1 MAYYT
6 KTVETTLQE
15 LSSSPHG
22 LSGAEASQ
30 RLKQFGPNVLNIK
43 GEPLWKKI
51 VEPFANLFM
60 LVLFAA
66 MLASFWHDEHIDAII
81 VGVIMMTNA
90 VIFYVQKFSTERI
103 LRALQKKDSQRVSVF
118 RDNDLRQLDSAELVP
133 GDVITLDEGEKI
145 PADARLIQTASL
157 RIDESQMTGES
168 LPIEKNTAELSNDK
182 EIYEQTNMVFQGSF
196 VIGGQATAVITATG
210 GNTEFGKLA
219 VLSVNTDDQS
229 PVQKRIDH
237 LISVLIRVIA
247 VITLVAFA
255 LALYRG
261 MDLTEAIRYVLALSV
276 SAVPESL
283 PVAITVVLVLGM
295 RRMARKQ
302 ALVKSPAAIETIG
315 ILTFV
320 ASDKTGTLTKNK
332 LTVQSQWAANTEDKL
347 QLALQHSALPKA
359 SKSQDPLDVALHD
372 YLDATNSPR
381 QKPEISM
388 TLPFDQAAAMSGNI
402 IGGTL
407 WVKGSPEHVIERS
420 DLSETERKQA
430 HSQVM
435 SMAASGLRV
444 LATARA
450 QVGDKTIE
458 TFADVPQKT
467 KFQLDGLVGVADVL
481 RTEAKAAIQR
491 AQGAGI
497 QVCMVTGDHF
507 ETAFHIGKQLGIVET
522 REEVFDSRKIHALSD
537 EEMTE
542 LVKTVRV
549 FARVMPENKHRLLT
563 TLKQSHITAMTGD
576 GVNDVPA
583 LAGAHVGIAMG
594 SGTAIAKEAGDIILL
609 NNNFKSIVDAVH
621 EGRTIYANIKR
632 MVAYLLATNGGEV
645 LVALGSLVIGIPVP
659 LVSVQI
665 LWVNL
670 VTDTFMVIPL
680 GLEPGEKRN
689 MLTKPQKANA
699 PLFSRFMLSRIGLTA
714 TTMAIL
720 TLSIYMNF
728 LDSHGTAY
736 ARTIAFNAL
745 VVMQWA
751 SAFNSRSD
759 YESVF
764 SRIRRM
770 SWPFYAGLSA
780 AVISQVI
787 ALSGVAH
794 DLLHLAPVDTSDL
807 IMTSVLAFAVPI
819 AVIEVHKWVGRRFFH
834 KGSHQRKARQ
844 HSM

>member
-6 KTVETTLQE
+6 KTVDATLQE
-15 LSSSPHG
+15 LGSSQHG
-22 LSGAEASQ
+22 LSGAEAAQ
-30 RLKQFGPNVLNIK
+30 RLKQYGQNVLKIQ
-43 GEPLWKKI
+43 GEPFWKKI
-51 VEPFANLFM
+51 IEPFANLFM
-60 LVLFAA
+60 LVLFVA
-66 MLASFWHDEHIDAII
+66 MLASFWHDEHVDAII
-81 VGVIMMTNA
+81 IGVIMLANA
-90 VIFYVQKFSTERI
+90 TIFYIQKFSTERI
-103 LRALQKKDSQRVSVF
+103 LRALQQKNTQKVNTY
-118 RDNDLRQLDSAELVP
+118 RDGSLSQLDSSQLVP
-133 GDVITLDEGEKI
+133 GDVISLEEGEKL
-145 PADARLIQTASL
+145 PADARLLSVASL

-168 LPIEKNTAELSNDK
+168 LPIEKQPDPLDGDK
-182 EIYEQTNMVFQGSF
+182 EVYEQTNMVFQGSF
-196 VIGGQATAVITATG
+196 VVGGQATAVVTATAG
-210 GNTEFGKLA
+210 ATEFGRLA
-219 VLSVNTDDQS
+219 ALSVNTDDQS
-229 PVQKRIDH
+229 PVQKRIDN

-247 VITLVAFA
+247 CITLVAFG

-261 MDLTEAIRYVLALSV
+261 MDLAEAIRYVLALSV

-302 ALVKSPAAIETIG
+302 ALVKSPAAIESIG
-315 ILTFV
+315 ILTFI

-332 LTVQSQWAANTEDKL
+332 LTVQSAWPTGSETDLRTA
-347 QLALQHSALPKA
+347 LACSALPKA
-359 SKSQDPLDVALHD
+359 TKSQDPLDIAMHEYLGVAT
-372 YLDATNSPR
+372 AEQPAAKSTV
-381 QKPEISM
+381 
-388 TLPFDQAAAMSGNI
+388 TLPFDQSVAMSGNVME
-402 IGGTL
+402 GTL
-407 WVKGSPEHVIERS
+407 WVKGSPEHVIERCR
-420 DLSETERKQA
+420 LTPAERKQA
-430 HSQVM
+430 HNQVM

-444 LATARA
+444 LATAHAR
-450 QVGDKTIE
+450 VEKKHIE
-458 TFADVPQKT
+458 TFDDIPSST
-467 KFQLDGLVGVADVL
+467 TFQLDGLIGVADIL
-481 RTEAKAAIQR
+481 RTEAKSAIQR

-522 REEVFDSRKIHALSD
+522 RDEVFDSRKIHALSD
-537 EEMTE
+537 AEME
-542 LVKTVRV
+542 QLVKTVRV
-549 FARVMPENKHRLLT
+549 FARVMPENKHRLLM
-563 TLKQSHITAMTGD
+563 TLKKSHITAMTGD

-583 LAGAHVGIAMG
+583 LAGAHIGIAMG

-632 MVAYLLATNGGEV
+632 MVGYLLATNGGEV

-699 PLFSRFMLSRIGLTA
+699 PLFSRFMLSRIGITA
-714 TTMAIL
+714 ATMAAV
-720 TLSIYMNF
+720 TLAIYINF
-728 LDSHGTAY
+728 LDAHGTAY

-780 AVISQVI
+780 AVISQLL
-787 ALSGVAH
+787 ALSGWADGFLYLSDVS
-794 DLLHLAPVDTSDL
+794 TRDL
-807 IMTSVLAFAVPI
+807 IITSVISFVIPI
-819 AVIEVHKWVGRRFFH
+819 VVIELHKWVGRRFFH
-834 KGSHQRKARQ
+834 KGSRQRKA
-844 HSM
+844 

>member
-6 KTVETTLQE
+6 KTIDASLQE
-15 LSSSPHG
+15 LGSSQHG

-30 RLKQFGPNVLNIK
+30 RLKQYGPNALNIK

-51 VEPFANLFM
+51 IEPFANLFM

-66 MLASFWHDEHIDAII
+66 MLASFWHGEHIDAII
-81 VGVIMMTNA
+81 VGVIMLTNA
-90 VIFYVQKFSTERI
+90 TIFCVQKFSTERI
-103 LRALQKKDSQRVSVF
+103 LRALQKKDTQLVNVY
-118 RDNDLRQLDSAELVP
+118 RDSNLRQLEVSELVP
-133 GDVITLDEGEKI
+133 GDVITLDEGEKV
-145 PADARLIQTASL
+145 PADARLMQTASL

-168 LPIEKNTAELSNDK
+168 LPVDKAADDLTGDK

-196 VIGGQATAVITATG
+196 VVGGQATAIITATG

-247 VITLVAFA
+247 VVTLISFA

-261 MDLTEAIRYVLALSV
+261 MDLAEAIRYVLALSV

-315 ILTFV
+315 ILTFI

-332 LTVQSQWAANTEDKL
+332 LTVQSQWPTHSPESL
-347 QLALQHSALPKA
+347 LLALRHSALPET
-359 SKSQDPLDVALHD
+359 SKSQDPLDIAMHEHLT
-372 YLDATNSPR
+372 LSKASIAKTT
-381 QKPEISM
+381 ISM
-388 TLPFDQAAAMSGNI
+388 TLPFDQAVAMSGNI
-402 IGGTL
+402 IDDTL

-420 DLSETERKQA
+420 ELTESERKQA

-444 LATARA
+444 LATAHA
-450 QVGDKTIE
+450 QVSDKTIE
-458 TFADVPQKT
+458 TFANVPQKT
-467 KFQLDGLVGVADVL
+467 KFKLDGLIGVADVL
-481 RTEAKAAIQR
+481 RTEAKAAIER
-491 AQGAGI
+491 AQKAGI
-497 QVCMVTGDHF
+497 EVCMVTGDHF

-522 REEVFDSRKIHALSD
+522 RDEVFDSRKIHALSD
-537 EEMTE
+537 EELAE

-632 MVAYLLATNGGEV
+632 MVAYLLSTNAGEV
-645 LVALGSLVIGIPVP
+645 LVALGSLVVGIPVP

-680 GLEPGEKRN
+680 GLEPGERRN
-689 MLTKPQKANA
+689 MLAKPQQANA

-714 TTMAIL
+714 ATMAIL
-720 TLSIYMNF
+720 TLMLYTSF
-728 LDSHGTAY
+728 LDTHGTAY

-764 SRIRRM
+764 GRIRRM
-770 SWPFYAGLSA
+770 SWPFYIGLGA
-780 AVISQVI
+780 AVLSQMLAV
-787 ALSGVAH
+787 SGVAN
-794 DLLHLAPVDTSDL
+794 DLLHLTSVSTSDL
-807 IMTSVLAFAVPI
+807 VLTGVISFVIPI
-819 AVIEVHKWVGRRFFH
+819 AIIEIHKWVGRRFFH
-834 KGSHQRKARQ
+834 KGSRQ
-844 HSM
+844 QSHNAK